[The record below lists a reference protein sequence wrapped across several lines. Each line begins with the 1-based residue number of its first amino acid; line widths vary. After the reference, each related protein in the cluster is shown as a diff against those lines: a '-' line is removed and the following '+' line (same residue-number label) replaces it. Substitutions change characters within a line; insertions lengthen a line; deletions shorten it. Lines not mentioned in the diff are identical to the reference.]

1 MAPGRIAGGLFFV
14 LLQEGAKMDEERV
27 LESLVR
33 HMWANSHLSN
43 LGYDSMTEE
52 MKLVFNKIVGK
63 PVRDRNI

>member
-1 MAPGRIAGGLFFV
+1 
-14 LLQEGAKMDEERV
+14 MDEERF

-52 MKLVFNKIVGK
+52 MKLAFNRIVRK
-63 PVRDRNI
+63 PVSDRNI